1 MANFGILAK
10 LCAARKEER
19 PHFFFLLTSR
29 LVQDKISILI
39 FSNFLF
45 LTRLSSFNLLQHS

>member
-39 FSNFLF
+39 FSNFLL